1 MKRTLALLVVASLVT
16 TPALA
21 YGGPDDQD
29 KIAIDAKALGEAV
42 VKAAREVVVTDS
54 TKSTLAIT
62 PQTTPGRAGPGWR
75 TAIGIAM
82 IAGGAGII
90 AKGVTAWE
98 EEDRF
103 GRVKNADSLLGYGIG
118 GGIMIFGFITL
129 KGGLEGRGF

>member
-21 YGGPDDQD
+21 YGPDDKD
-29 KIAIDAKALGEAV
+29 KIAIDSKALGEAV

-75 TAIGIAM
+75 TVIGIAM